1 MSEPLNASPLLAELR
16 RLIYAQDTIALMPTP
31 MPGMSVS
38 SMGLDPMPAA
48 AIVEMQHEISA
59 LVSQAT
65 DADLVAAYR
74 ETDSESGSSDAEALV
89 TEIERRNLDI

>member
-16 RLIYAQDTIALMPTP
+16 RLIYAQDTVALMSPP
-31 MPGMSVS
+31 IPGMSVS

-48 AIVEMQHEISA
+48 AIVEMQHEISG

-74 ETDSESGSSDAEALV
+74 ETDGEYGNSDAVALLA
-89 TEIERRNLDI
+89 EIERRNLDI